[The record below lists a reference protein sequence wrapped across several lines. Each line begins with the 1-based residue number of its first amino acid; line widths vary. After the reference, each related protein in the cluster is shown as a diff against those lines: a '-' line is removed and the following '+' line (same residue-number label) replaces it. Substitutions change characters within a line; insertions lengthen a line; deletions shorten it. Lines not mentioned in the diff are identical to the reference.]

1 LLGTLATVTTTLPV
15 VAAIGTVTTTEPAVQ
30 FVTVAAVPLKVTVP
44 VDPKLEPEMVTVVPT
59 IPEVG
64 DKPVM
69 FGGVADTAKVTP
81 LLAAPPT
88 VTTTLPLTA
97 PPGTGATMLVADQF
111 VGVAV
116 IPPNVTV
123 LLPWGDPK
131 PVPAI
136 VTEVPTGPPEG
147 DKLVMFGVTVKAT
160 PLLATLTTVTTTLP
174 VEAPTGTRTTMLVAD
189 QLVGVAVVPL
199 NVTVLPLCVAPK
211 PVPAMVTE
219 VPVGPDASDKL
230 VMFGVTVKGT
240 PLLATPPTVTT
251 TLPLVA
257 AVGTVTTTEPAV
269 QVVTVAAVP
278 LKVTVPVEPKL
289 APAMV
294 TEAPTSPEAVDNP
307 VMLGAGLPVPAV
319 PLA

>member
-1 LLGTLATVTTTLPV
+1 
-15 VAAIGTVTTTEPAVQ
+15 
-30 FVTVAAVPLKVTVP
+30 
-44 VDPKLEPEMVTVVPT
+44 
-59 IPEVG
+59 
-64 DKPVM
+64 
-69 FGGVADTAKVTP
+69 
-81 LLAAPPT
+81 
-88 VTTTLPLTA
+88 
-97 PPGTGATMLVADQF
+97 
-111 VGVAV
+111 
-116 IPPNVTV
+116 
-123 LLPWGDPK
+123 
-131 PVPAI
+131 VPAI

-147 DKLVMFGVTVKAT
+147 DKPVMFGVTVKAS

-174 VEAPTGTRTTMLVAD
+174 VEAPPGTRATMLVAD
-189 QLVGVAVVPL
+189 QLVGVAVVPS
-199 NVTVLPLCVAPK
+199 NVNVLPLCVAPK

-219 VPVGPDASDKL
+219 VPVGPEAGDKL

-257 AVGTVTTTEPAV
+257 ALGTVTTTEPGV

-294 TEAPTSPEAVDNP
+294 TEVPTSPEAGDSP
-307 VMLGAGLPVPAV
+307 VMLGAGLPAPAV